1 MVKVKNVRAG
11 ALLVTDAGLQLAPG
25 ALAEVPAL
33 TPHIERAIATG
44 HLVLLGKGPVE
55 VQPAP
60 APAKP
65 AEDLSALQAT
75 EAVARIQATT
85 DLGVLEAWLAAEKRR
100 SVATAI
106 NARIQ
111 ELGFAG

>member
-11 ALLVTDAGLQLAPG
+11 VLLVTDADLQLAPG
-25 ALAEVPAL
+25 AVAEVSAV
-33 TPHIERAIATG
+33 TPQIERAVATG

-55 VQPAP
+55 VEPAP
-60 APAKP
+60 DTPVD
-65 AEDLSALQAT
+65 DLSGLQAT
-75 EAVARIQATT
+75 EAVARVQTET
-85 DLGVLEAWLAAEKRR
+85 DVTALEAWLAAEKRR